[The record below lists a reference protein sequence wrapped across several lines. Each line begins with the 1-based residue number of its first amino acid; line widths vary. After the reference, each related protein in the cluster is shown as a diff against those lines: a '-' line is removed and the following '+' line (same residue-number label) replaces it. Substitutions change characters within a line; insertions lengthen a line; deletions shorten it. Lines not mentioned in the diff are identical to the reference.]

1 MFPSSMY
8 LCISLIFLLFT
19 FDFRGQVPQ
28 QVHPQ
33 QPPIQSNPQHA
44 RPQQHA
50 QQVGHPHLLRHEF
63 NPQHAAAAAAAAA
76 AGGVYPPSGH
86 FPPHP
91 APHHLHRPGYHPPS
105 AQGYPELVRHHQHH
119 SANRP
124 HALMEAG
131 SASLPPRSSQPY
143 QPHVPPAQVLTCI
156 MFLRK

>member
-1 MFPSSMY
+1 M
-8 LCISLIFLLFT
+8 
-19 FDFRGQVPQ
+19 
-28 QVHPQ
+28 
-33 QPPIQSNPQHA
+33 
-44 RPQQHA
+44 
-50 QQVGHPHLLRHEF
+50 GHPHLLRHEF

-91 APHHLHRPGYHPPS
+91 APHHLHRPGYHPPP

-143 QPHVPPAQVLTCI
+143 QPHVPPAQVDFYNT
-156 MFLRK
+156 F

>member
-1 MFPSSMY
+1 M
-8 LCISLIFLLFT
+8 
-19 FDFRGQVPQ
+19 
-28 QVHPQ
+28 
-33 QPPIQSNPQHA
+33 
-44 RPQQHA
+44 
-50 QQVGHPHLLRHEF
+50 GHPHLLRHEF

-91 APHHLHRPGYHPPS
+91 APHHLHRPSGYHPPP

-143 QPHVPPAQVLTCI
+143 QPHVPPAQVAFYYI
-156 MFLRK
+156 KRSWYASAYSFGFLQSSLPLCRPFSSNSSFDALVNVYCYLVDPDSVGKCQ